1 MSLLTKGLPRFVP
14 PVFGCWA
21 ILQAVNVGAV
31 KPATVRR
38 NWQGTDYTLD
48 CYITQH
54 VRDEWVAGRI
64 AIGDYVLVE
73 YLDQDP
79 DRAGVVAK
87 IVKTW

>member
-1 MSLLTKGLPRFVP
+1 MSLLVKGLPKHIP
-14 PVFGCWA
+14 PVYGCWA
-21 ILQAVNVGAV
+21 ILDSVNVTAV

-38 NWQGTDYTLD
+38 NWEGVDYVLD

-54 VRDEWVAGRI
+54 VRDEWLAGNI

-79 DRAGVVAK
+79 GKAGIVAK

>member
-1 MSLLTKGLPRFVP
+1 MSLLIKGLPKFIP
-14 PVFGCWA
+14 PVHGCWA
-21 ILQAVNVGAV
+21 ILEAVNVSAV

-38 NWQGTDYTLD
+38 NWEGVDYMLD

-54 VRDEWVAGRI
+54 VRDEWLAGHI

-73 YLDQDP
+73 YLDQNP
-79 DRAGVVAK
+79 DKAGIIAK

>member
-1 MSLLTKGLPRFVP
+1 MSLLTRGLPNFVP
-14 PVFGCWA
+14 PVHGCWA
-21 ILQAVNVGAV
+21 ILQAVNVAAV

-38 NWQGTDYTLD
+38 TWEGTDYTLD

-54 VRDEWVAGRI
+54 VRDEWIAGHI

-79 DRAGVVAK
+79 NKAGVVAK
-87 IVKTW
+87 VVKTW